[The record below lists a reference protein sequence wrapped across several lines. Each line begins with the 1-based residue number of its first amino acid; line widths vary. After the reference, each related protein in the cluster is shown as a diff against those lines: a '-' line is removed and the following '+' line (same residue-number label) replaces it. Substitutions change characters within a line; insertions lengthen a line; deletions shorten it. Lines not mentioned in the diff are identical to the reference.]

1 MPRKPKLL
9 MLKAAK
15 NESLFL
21 FSTSVS
27 LLVKCLIVVRCLTQ
41 SVKSILSGDEDVI
54 EDAKRLFRA

>member
-1 MPRKPKLL
+1 

-15 NESLFL
+15 DEFPFL

-27 LLVKCLIVVRCLTQ
+27 LLVKCLIVV

>member
-1 MPRKPKLL
+1 

-15 NESLFL
+15 DESPFL

-27 LLVKCLIVVRCLTQ
+27 LLVKCLIVVRCLIQ

-54 EDAKRLFRA
+54 EDTKRLFRA